1 MVGLGKQKPVEDA
14 RTRAAQAKNRR
25 VEVTLYS
32 ADQSLAQ
39 NGAGA
44 QPAN

>member
-1 MVGLGKQKPVEDA
+1 MVGLGKQKPVEDT
-14 RTRAAQAKNRR
+14 RTRAAHAKNRR

-32 ADQSLAQ
+32 ADQNLAQ

-44 QPAN
+44 QPSN